1 MAYKSQGM
9 WYVSFPLPPGA
20 RPHTRATE
28 IFPNEQEAKKFA
40 KAKLAKTLRVNAGTI
55 NPHTPKRTISSR
67 QMLEWLEERDEDDS
81 A

>member
-1 MAYKSQGM
+1 MSHFHCHLERDHTQGRPKHFR
-9 WYVSFPLPPGA
+9 VSK
-20 RPHTRATE
+20 
-28 IFPNEQEAKKFA
+28 EAKKFA
-40 KAKLAKTLRVNAGTI
+40 RAKLAKTLRVNAGTI

>member
-1 MAYKSQGM
+1 MAHKPQDM

-28 IFPNEQEAKKFA
+28 TFPNEQEAKKFA
-40 KAKLAKTLRVNAGTI
+40 RATLAKTVRVNAGTI

-67 QMLEWLEERDEDDS
+67 QMLEWLEKPDEDDS